1 MPAPTY
7 RIDPALYEF
16 CTVRQLEILEAINE
30 HKSIRAASRVLN
42 IHKSQAQSAIANVEK
57 KAAMQRGYS
66 PAHGLKAKGLPPGY
80 MARGISLHID
90 KEGKPSN
97 YWLKGTLDD
106 DAREA
111 LVRESITALMDDVPR
126 TAPTAYPLNTAP
138 SLCNVITLTDCHV
151 GAYAWGK
158 ETGADW
164 DLTIAERDVTGAVRH
179 LLDACPKAG
188 TCVIA
193 QLGDFLHQD
202 GLAAVT
208 PTSGHNLDSD
218 SRFSKVVHV
227 AIRILRTAIDM
238 ALQRH
243 ARVVVLMA
251 EGNHDIASSVWLR
264 HMFALLYE
272 REPRVSVIDSEL
284 PYYCHKHG
292 NTMLG
297 WHHGH
302 LKKLDQLPLLFAAQ
316 FPRVWGDTTK
326 RYVHTGH
333 MHHKHEREHSGVT
346 VIQHPTIAARD
357 AYAARGGWIADR
369 EMTAITYSDK
379 FGQIARATVCPEMLA
394 A

>member
-1 MPAPTY
+1 MPAPL
-7 RIDPALYEF
+7 RSVDQKLYQF
-16 CTVRQLEILEAINE
+16 CTVRQLEVLEAINRE
-30 HKSIRAASRVLN
+30 KSVRAAAKAVGM
-42 IHKSQAQSAIANVEK
+42 HKSQALEALRLVQR
-57 KAAMQRGYS
+57 KAAMQGYS
-66 PAHGLKAKGLPPGY
+66 PEHDLTRIVAPGQ
-80 MARGISLHID
+80 ALRGTS
-90 KEGKPSN
+90 
-97 YWLKGTLDD
+97 TLYRRGEPEPVIQWVKTTADD
-106 DAREA
+106 VQREA
-111 LVRESITALMDDVPR
+111 IMRASVAALMQDVPR
-126 TAPTAYPLNTAP
+126 AEPTAYPDSPPEN
-138 SLCNVITLTDCHV
+138 LCNVITLTDVHV

-179 LLDACPKAG
+179 LINACPKAG
-188 TCVIA
+188 TCVVA

-208 PTSGHNLDSD
+208 PTSGHQLDSD
-218 SRFSKVVHV
+218 SRFSKVVQV
-227 AIRILRTAIDM
+227 AIRILRAAVDM

-264 HMFALLYE
+264 QLFLLLYE

-284 PYYCHKHG
+284 PYYCHQHG
-292 NTMLG
+292 QTMLA

-316 FPRVWGDTTK
+316 FPKVWGNTTK

-333 MHHKHEREHSGVT
+333 LHHKHEKEHSGVT

-357 AYAARGGWIADR
+357 AYAARGGWVADR

-394 A
+394 

>member
-1 MPAPTY
+1 MPMP
-7 RIDPALYEF
+7 RSKIDPQLIEF
-16 CTVRQLEILEAINE
+16 ATVRQLEYIEAIE
-30 HKSIRAASRVLN
+30 KHGGIRAAARALGVSKNTIGASIEGLTAR
-42 IHKSQAQSAIANVEK
+42 
-57 KAAMQRGYS
+57 AALRGYS
-66 PAHGLKAKGLPPGY
+66 PKHDLTRPVAPGFKAKGHSTLY
-80 MARGISLHID
+80 RRGEDQPVLQWVKTD
-90 KEGKPSN
+90 R
-97 YWLKGTLDD
+97 DD
-106 DAREA
+106 ETREKMIRA
-111 LVRESITALMDDVPR
+111 AVAALMDDVPR
-126 TAPTAYPLNTAP
+126 AKPSELEADTYA
-138 SLCNVITLTDCHV
+138 SLCNVITLTDVHV

-164 DLTIAERDVTGAVRH
+164 DLNIAERDVTGAVRH
-179 LLDACPKAG
+179 LLEACPRAD

-208 PTSGHNLDSD
+208 PTSGHQLDSD
-218 SRFSKVVHV
+218 SRFSKVVQV
-227 AIRILRTAIDM
+227 AIRILRASVEM

-243 ARVVVLMA
+243 KRVVVLIA

-264 HMFALLYE
+264 HLFALLFE
-272 REPRVSVIDSEL
+272 HEPRVSVIDSEL
-284 PYYCHKHG
+284 PYYCHQHG
-292 NTMLG
+292 QTMLA

-333 MHHKHEREHSGVT
+333 LHHKHEREHNGVT

-357 AYAARGGWIADR
+357 AYAARGGWVADR

-379 FGQIARATVCPEMLA
+379 FGQIARATVCPEMLEA
-394 A
+394 